1 MPGSI
6 LNSIKLG
13 GKTVYDAPLGGRPT
27 NVFTMYTG
35 GSRYGTGRFLMLASD
50 FNALMED
57 TPAGMVT
64 LEMNGSPGPGIS
76 FSVCLAG
83 AIPYVTSPTASDGN
97 PASTQS
103 FANMVEAIVFDNRW
117 QLTDPI
123 SNYLNVQQQWFPYS
137 GSGWTT
143 PIFYKET
150 ANGDM
155 TTAWQWSDV
164 CTQLNVDPE
173 IPDPVPSSWKPRNM
187 IYDNVAEGKVL
198 DDVAGQ
204 LFLVVGFSD
213 DSYTTTDFYNP
224 GKSQG
229 GNSQSDS
236 GNTATLQQAS
246 NYIIA
251 GQDWVRNSSRFPN
264 KLGVT
269 FPVYSGSSDP
279 YSDISADP
287 TSGNNTR
294 CYEVD
299 VNQTGEGGSQTFTVP
314 MTYGNFVAIY
324 SGGSV
329 ANTSELTT
337 VANDVGGRWYT
348 MMQLKMSEKKYA
360 GIWPFVPDGLV
371 RGIQWVSNA
380 NGATT
385 TIRFNDERD
394 FSPAMEPM
402 RAVDSISNQLII
414 GMGTTQSTTA
424 PQGSRFIIG
433 AGQNAVPV
441 QFGSA
446 LSQPGWYNGTVAKTG
461 FTSISAATPSSS
473 SKYPT
478 LPTGSTAC
486 IILNVADLLA
496 TDSSGNPIWPIQAGW
511 IAPVCYLVGT
521 SSSSDTRANTPMYW
535 CETYS
540 YDFINC
546 GGSSSS
552 SSGG

>member
-433 AGQNAVPV
+433 GAGQNAVPV
-441 QFGSA
+441 QFGSP
-446 LSQPGWYNGTVAKTG
+446 LSATQPGFYNGLFILGTAN
-461 FTSISAATPSSS
+461 SISNATPGGS
-473 SKYPT
+473 PT
-478 LPTGSTAC
+478 SPTALPTSPPSGGGLYTGAAC
-486 IILNVADLLA
+486 IIQNMPDVYLSEGWPVP
-496 TDSSGNPIWPIQAGW
+496 SGTQAEG
-511 IAPVCYLVGT
+511 IIIGQ
-521 SSSSDTRANTPMYW
+521 
-535 CETYS
+535 
-540 YDFINC
+540 
-546 GGSSSS
+546 S
-552 SSGG
+552 SSGDIPASLAIIRCRVITDMDCGA